1 MRFAVAFSF
10 VVDQRFAIHD
20 ELDVF
25 FGLRGWMTIEKSAR
39 FSTFKI
45 DHDDCTFG
53 GFRDERSVGARVDA
67 NVVEITFLRRHIFTE
82 WDLFVRP
89 GSLRGQSSPALVR
102 P

>member
-1 MRFAVAFSF
+1 M
-10 VVDQRFAIHD
+10 
-20 ELDVF
+20 
-25 FGLRGWMTIEKSAR
+25 GMTIEKSAR

-45 DHDDCTFG
+45 DHDDCAFG
-53 GFRDERSVGARVDA
+53 GFRAERSVGARVDA

-89 GSLRGQSSPALVR
+89 GSLRDQSSPALVR